1 MSDKTKKNGAAG
13 RFEDAAEYV
22 LGTGSTRDRQQ
33 FEDQLQSDAALRA
46 KVAFW
51 QDGFAGL
58 AETIT
63 AVEPSSELLEG
74 VHAAIDGKPQ
84 PGTTTIRADAGQWLQ
99 LLPGVHKKQLMVDEA
114 DGMESFLLRLEPG
127 ASIAAHSHT
136 RPEQC
141 LVLEGEVI
149 VGEARFRAGD
159 FHAVPPNIGHLPI
172 TSEIGAVLFLHTGI
186 GG

>member
-1 MSDKTKKNGAAG
+1 MSDKTSKADGAG

-22 LGTGSTRDRQQ
+22 LGTGSMRDRRR
-33 FEDQLQSDAALRA
+33 FEDQLRSDAALRA

-51 QDGFAGL
+51 QDGFSGL
-58 AETIT
+58 AESVA
-63 AVEPSSELLEG
+63 AVEPSADLLEG

-84 PGTTTIRADAGQWLQ
+84 PGSTTVRADAGQWVQ
-99 LLPGVHKKQLMVDEA
+99 LLPGVHKKQLLVDKA
-114 DGMESFLLRLEPG
+114 DGMESFLLRMDPG

-136 RPEQC
+136 RPEEC

-159 FHAVPPNIGHLPI
+159 YHAVPPNIGHLPI
-172 TSEIGAVLFLHTGI
+172 TSETGALLFLRSGI